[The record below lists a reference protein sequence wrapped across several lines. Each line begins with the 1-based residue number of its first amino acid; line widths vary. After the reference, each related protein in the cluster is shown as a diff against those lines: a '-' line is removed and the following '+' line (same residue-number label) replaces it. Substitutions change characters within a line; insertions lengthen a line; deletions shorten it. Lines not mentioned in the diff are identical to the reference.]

1 MAAPAQSISP
11 AQAQAQAL
19 AKAQAQNEAARRY
32 LLKNSIDAWQVT
44 SQATYTG
51 GVGQNIQIPLKNV
64 GLQKRIII
72 EVAAAVTSSASVEV
86 NSLTPQGGACFFSN
100 VTLTDLSNYIRI
112 NTPSWHLTHVA
123 SAKYKQPYGS
133 AIKTSALDTPFNYGA
148 NYPNTQVAPSI
159 INAASNTTN
168 NVFLMFEVPLAY
180 SDRDLRGALFAQVTS
195 GTYTLSLTV
204 NPSLFVLSGSD
215 ASFAMYQSNSN
226 TAGHLGSLVSAT
238 ITINQNY
245 LDQLP
250 IVNGSPVL
258 PPIDIS
264 TMYIFNQSQ
273 LGGLVNNAPNPIA
286 YPNQRAILSTTL
298 IYDDNNTLAAGKI
311 SNLAI
316 QTANTT
322 NLISIDQ
329 NILSL
334 WNRNRVNSDFPPG
347 VYYIDHR
354 NRPIQTIQFGNESLV
369 ITPSTVTNSSS
380 ALFYGLEMLAQIN
393 SVVLAGSLAGT

>member
-1 MAAPAQSISP
+1 MATQTTAAAQP
-11 AQAQAQAL
+11 QQTAL
-19 AKAQAQNEAARRY
+19 QKAQTQNANARAY

-44 SQATYTG
+44 SVATYTG
-51 GVGQNIQIPLKNV
+51 GAGQNIQIPLKNV
-64 GLQKRIII
+64 GLQKRITI
-72 EVAAAVTSSASVEV
+72 EVAAAVTASANGEV

-133 AIKTSALDTPFNYGA
+133 AIRTSAVDTPFNYGA
-148 NYPNTQVAPSI
+148 NYVNTQTAPLTVTT
-159 INAASNTTN
+159 ASNTTN

-180 SDRDLRGALFAQVTS
+180 SDKDLRGALFAQVTS

-215 ASFAMYQSNSN
+215 NSFAMYQSNSN
-226 TAGHLGSLVSAT
+226 TAGHLGSLYSAT

-250 IVNGSPVL
+250 FVGGGYVL
-258 PPIDIS
+258 PQIDIS

-286 YPNQRAILSTTL
+286 YPNQRAILSTTFV
-298 IYDDNNTLAAGKI
+298 YDDNNTIAAGKLSAI
-311 SNLAI
+311 QI

-329 NILSL
+329 NVMSL
-334 WNRNRVNSDFPPG
+334 WNRNRMQADFPPG

-354 NRPIQTIQFGNESLV
+354 KRPIQTIQFGNESLV
-369 ITPSTVTNSSS
+369 LTPSTVTGASS
-380 ALFYGLEMLAQIN
+380 AIYYGLEMLAQIN